1 MKCPNCSAE
10 TNIVLT
16 KKEYIY
22 PKWFLGL
29 PTFWGFISPPMARS
43 ITAMILVLS
52 IVLVSLALIGFSQGV
67 WLLGVLYGLCAL
79 FGLYAFVICI
89 KSLGKDQVKAYYK
102 CNTCNLEWNWFNE
115 SERQSAP

>member
-52 IVLVSLALIGFSQGV
+52 IVLVSQALIGFSQGV